1 MTPIRLLIA
10 DDHALFREGM
20 RALLGALPDIAIA
33 GEAADGEAAVAQAA
47 ALRPDVILMDINM
60 PGGGGLEA
68 CRRIRAVQPEA
79 GIIMVTMVEDDGSV
93 FAAMRA
99 GARGY
104 VLKGAHHEDILHAI
118 RAVAG
123 GQAIFGPGIA
133 ARMMHYFENLAA
145 SANPAATA
153 FPELSEREREVLQL
167 IAAGANNKE
176 IADRLVISGK
186 TVSNHITN
194 IFGKLQVAD
203 RTEAIARA
211 RQAGLGPV
219 PPGRSPAG

>member
-1 MTPIRLLIA
+1 MAPIRLLIV
-10 DDHALFREGM
+10 DDHALFREGL
-20 RALLGALPDIAIA
+20 RALLGTLPEIVIA
-33 GEAADGEAAVAQAA
+33 GEAADAEAAVAQAA
-47 ALRPDVILMDINM
+47 ALRPDVILMDIHM
-60 PGGGGLEA
+60 PGSSGLEA
-68 CRRIRAVQPEA
+68 CRRIRAAQPEA

-104 VLKGAHHEDILHAI
+104 VLKGAHYDDILHAI

-133 ARMMHYFENLAA
+133 SRMMRFFETLA
-145 SANPAATA
+145 SSVHPAATA
-153 FPELSEREREVLQL
+153 FPDLSEREREVLQL
-167 IAAGANNKE
+167 IAEGASNKE

-203 RTEAIARA
+203 RAEAILRA
-211 RQAGLGPV
+211 REAGLGQP
-219 PPGRSPAG
+219 PPGRGGAG

>member
-20 RALLGALPDIAIA
+20 RALLGALPDIEIA

-47 ALRPDVILMDINM
+47 SLRPDVILMDINM
-60 PGGGGLEA
+60 PGGSGLEA
-68 CRRIRAVQPEA
+68 CRRIRAAQPEA

-104 VLKGAHHEDILHAI
+104 VLKGAHYEDILQAI

-133 ARMMHYFENLAA
+133 ARMMHFFEALAA
-145 SANPAATA
+145 TPNRAANA

-167 IAAGANNKE
+167 IAEGASNKE
-176 IADRLVISGK
+176 ISDRLVISGK

-203 RTEAIARA
+203 RREAIARA
-211 RQAGLGPV
+211 REAGLGQT
-219 PPGRSPAG
+219 PGGRGPA